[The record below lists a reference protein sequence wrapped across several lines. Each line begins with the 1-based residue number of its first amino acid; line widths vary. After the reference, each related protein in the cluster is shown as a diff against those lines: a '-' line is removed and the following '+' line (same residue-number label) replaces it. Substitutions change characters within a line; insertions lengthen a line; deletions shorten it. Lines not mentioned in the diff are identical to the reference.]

1 VVAVGGGGRAEGDRD
16 GRLLPGSGAG
26 REYAIAFGRR
36 GAGNAA
42 VGRAGAEAD
51 ARGGGEALG
60 AGYGVAGRELGI

>member
-1 VVAVGGGGRAEGDRD
+1 
-16 GRLLPGSGAG
+16 
-26 REYAIAFGRR
+26 
-36 GAGNAA
+36 